1 MVSEEPSQP
10 DEPIQPG
17 DSAKETSPAEV
28 TPTVTSPVEEP
39 SSETTSISVG
49 ESGELEPHRPGL
61 GPMIKKKQGKD
72 IAGAF
77 KKAANAY
84 GGFKPRPGGAG
95 ERLLA
100 AAKKSQAEEAG
111 PDGITGVVPAPSLTR
126 SATDPPQSPVVEK
139 SEKSE
144 KDLQPPSGPETPTV
158 EITEP
163 QLEEAPV
170 APAVPHVE
178 IPESSKNTLT
188 DVVQVEPRSR
198 TPSPSGQGRRRRR
211 REDNTLKYCQALG
224 IDPGVLDGRGI
235 DFDDILS
242 DLGWNG
248 RLADEQ
254 KIEDLEADVR
264 REIGRVEATSWLGNL
279 EQQEGKV
286 EQLASLIDRTI
297 EECDELDGLLTLYSH
312 ELNVS
317 CYIVEL
323 TITLLTR
330 HFCRL
335 YTKMWRTS
343 KLKAKVC
350 KCRQPTRSFFRT
362 NSRTY

>member
-1 MVSEEPSQP
+1 
-10 DEPIQPG
+10 
-17 DSAKETSPAEV
+17 
-28 TPTVTSPVEEP
+28 
-39 SSETTSISVG
+39 
-49 ESGELEPHRPGL
+49 
-61 GPMIKKKQGKD
+61 MIKKKSGKD

-77 KKAANAY
+77 RKAANAY

-126 SATDPPQSPVVEK
+126 SATDPPQSPVAEK
-139 SEKSE
+139 SERSD
-144 KDLQPPSGPETPTV
+144 KDPQQPPSGPETPTV

-163 QLEEAPV
+163 QLDEAPV
-170 APAVPHVE
+170 APTVPPVQ
-178 IPESSKNTLT
+178 IPDSSKNTLT
-188 DVVQVEPRSR
+188 DVVLVENRSR

-211 REDNTLKYCQALG
+211 RVDNTLKYCQALG

-317 CYIVEL
+317 LGLKNLEL
-323 TITLLTR
+323 IINPLTR
-330 HFCRL
+330 YYGRL
-335 YTKMWRTS
+335 STKMWRTL
-343 KLKAKVC
+343 KLKAKAC
-350 KCRQPTRSFFRT
+350 RCRQPIRSFFRT
-362 NSRTY
+362 SSRTY